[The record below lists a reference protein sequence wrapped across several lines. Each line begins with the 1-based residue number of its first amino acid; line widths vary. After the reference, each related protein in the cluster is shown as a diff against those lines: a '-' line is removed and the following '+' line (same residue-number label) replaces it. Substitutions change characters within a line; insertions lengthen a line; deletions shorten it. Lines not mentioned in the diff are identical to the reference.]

1 MQNVAPLTIHPL
13 TRLFLGILLLLP
25 TLLSA
30 MTLVAGLGILFWLSL
45 HHFPATIDLEYS
57 SFNNYVALVYNHLQR
72 QAVLNTGLVTIMTWL
87 LGLPLALWLANLLA
101 DDWRGRVM
109 LAVVTLV
116 PIATPTALGA
126 VAWRKFFDL
135 LYPVDHFEYTLLA
148 LAVVQAWRV
157 LPMMAVILWIGVNT
171 SARPHRWTWINQR
184 LFSRFSYPT
193 IAIALLMSAFL
204 TITNVSIGLLF
215 TEGEAL
221 NHTTPLWGTWA
232 FQLGYISGDFGQSA
246 ASLIGLVPLLALLV
260 LPLPMLAN
268 RVQLS
273 RPLDSPLK
281 PSLEQENGMC
291 MSVDRRGLRGL
302 RGFSFG
308 AVFFIL
314 FFLTPLIA
322 LFIQPA
328 SQGTD
333 SNILLQLRYLI
344 TESSYR
350 QWLTNTTLIRSGVG
364 LMAILFGVPAGYS
377 LARLWGPLGESAAN
391 LLLWTS
397 LIAGPVAFIPLA
409 WLSRYWIWI
418 DPRWILIG
426 FYGVSTVPV
435 CAWFTMQALRH
446 ISLQAIQREP
456 DIAQNQWRIP
466 VSIIW
471 PSIKFGLLLVL
482 IVSFGLAVQ
491 EFTTAFVLGGTV
503 QQQTLSVGVVT
514 QFAYHPSL
522 APTLLA
528 LTICFP
534 TALGIFICAFIA
546 RSFLRTIQG
555 DQNRF
560 SKKNSIFSTRT
571 C

>member
-1 MQNVAPLTIHPL
+1 LQNVAPLTIHPL

-171 SARPHRWTWINQR
+171 
-184 LFSRFSYPT
+184 
-193 IAIALLMSAFL
+193 
-204 TITNVSIGLLF
+204 
-215 TEGEAL
+215 
-221 NHTTPLWGTWA
+221 
-232 FQLGYISGDFGQSA
+232 
-246 ASLIGLVPLLALLV
+246 LLALLV

-291 MSVDRRGLRGL
+291 MSVDRRGLRG
-302 RGFSFG
+302 FSFG
-308 AVFFIL
+308 AVFFTL
-314 FFLTPLIA
+314 FFLTPFIA

-328 SQGTD
+328 SHGTD

-426 FYGVSTVPV
+426 FYGVSTAPV

-456 DIAQNQWRIP
+456 DIAQNQWRIL

-555 DQNRF
+555 DQNRV